1 MASLLVGLSGL
12 FLYLNPQIP
21 DASTYQN
28 VQIETPLRVL
38 GQNGLLLAEFGERRS
53 IPITLN
59 EVPQHFI
66 DALINT
72 EDKRFYEHRGIDFIS
87 LSNDLLSLVGDLITD
102 RGLGSGASTIT
113 MQLARNI
120 SFNLERRF
128 LRKFKEMLL
137 ALKIERELTKN
148 EILTLYIN
156 LVPFGKRAYG
166 AEAAAK
172 TYYGKSLD
180 ELNLAQLAM
189 LAGIPQRP
197 SAGNPINGPE
207 RALKRRN
214 LVLSLMLEQTSISK
228 EEYRR
233 AVAAPITAK
242 VYDRELD
249 LESPYPSEI
258 ARRQALPSIPDLYT
272 GGYKIITTIDENLQ
286 NASIQAL
293 KKGLYSYDKKHGY
306 RPIGNIEQI
315 GGAKIQEAKVL
326 RSEMS
331 DYASLLQIA
340 SISSNK
346 ENLSSLEIPE
356 IKLSGESVKIIKSN
370 LESLPIYDDLQ
381 AAIAV
386 FVDNEYAL
394 MYSSNGKIQVI
405 EKSQSL
411 WARRHIDEDTLGPRI
426 SGMRTIL
433 KNGDIAYITKQKAGW
448 SLAQIPL
455 IEGASVSIDTDTGQI
470 KAIVGGF
477 DFYRNQ
483 YNHATQAKRQPGSGF
498 KPFIY
503 SAAINQGIMPSDI
516 FIDAPLVFE
525 DSNLETQYRP
535 NNDNKKYNGPTRLR
549 QALYRSINLVS
560 MRVLMKVGAGR
571 ALDYIPRFGFETK
584 NFPRNTQLAIGGGTM
599 GVTPLEMVRAYAV
612 IANGGFLVEPYVI
625 DKILDP
631 QDNIVFQTN
640 HPKVCHNC
648 KDNEGN
654 DSSLIATSL
663 KPASEELSSED
674 TFTNEPLQSIDLAD
688 DERATAV
695 RVIDKRNAYIM
706 DSMLK
711 DVIKLGTGRRALA
724 LKRNDLAGKTGTT
737 NDAADTWFNGYGA
750 GIATTVW
757 VGFTNHAP
765 MGSNAYGSN
774 IPLPIWIDIMKFAL
788 KDKKEKTAVQPAG
801 IISLRIDPETGLP
814 TSEKAK
820 STTFDYFYT
829 EHAPLL
835 DAKPAASERTER
847 SKIEA
852 ADLF

>member
-207 RALKRRN
+207 RALTRRN

-293 KKGLYSYDKKHGY
+293 KKGLYS
-306 RPIGNIEQI
+306 
-315 GGAKIQEAKVL
+315 
-326 RSEMS
+326 
-331 DYASLLQIA
+331 
-340 SISSNK
+340 
-346 ENLSSLEIPE
+346 
-356 IKLSGESVKIIKSN
+356 
-370 LESLPIYDDLQ
+370 
-381 AAIAV
+381 
-386 FVDNEYAL
+386 
-394 MYSSNGKIQVI
+394 
-405 EKSQSL
+405 
-411 WARRHIDEDTLGPRI
+411 
-426 SGMRTIL
+426 
-433 KNGDIAYITKQKAGW
+433 
-448 SLAQIPL
+448 
-455 IEGASVSIDTDTGQI
+455 
-470 KAIVGGF
+470 
-477 DFYRNQ
+477 
-483 YNHATQAKRQPGSGF
+483 
-498 KPFIY
+498 
-503 SAAINQGIMPSDI
+503 
-516 FIDAPLVFE
+516 
-525 DSNLETQYRP
+525 
-535 NNDNKKYNGPTRLR
+535 
-549 QALYRSINLVS
+549 
-560 MRVLMKVGAGR
+560 
-571 ALDYIPRFGFETK
+571 
-584 NFPRNTQLAIGGGTM
+584 
-599 GVTPLEMVRAYAV
+599 
-612 IANGGFLVEPYVI
+612 
-625 DKILDP
+625 
-631 QDNIVFQTN
+631 
-640 HPKVCHNC
+640 
-648 KDNEGN
+648 
-654 DSSLIATSL
+654 
-663 KPASEELSSED
+663 
-674 TFTNEPLQSIDLAD
+674 
-688 DERATAV
+688 
-695 RVIDKRNAYIM
+695 
-706 DSMLK
+706 
-711 DVIKLGTGRRALA
+711 
-724 LKRNDLAGKTGTT
+724 
-737 NDAADTWFNGYGA
+737 
-750 GIATTVW
+750 
-757 VGFTNHAP
+757 
-765 MGSNAYGSN
+765 
-774 IPLPIWIDIMKFAL
+774 
-788 KDKKEKTAVQPAG
+788 
-801 IISLRIDPETGLP
+801 
-814 TSEKAK
+814 
-820 STTFDYFYT
+820 
-829 EHAPLL
+829 
-835 DAKPAASERTER
+835 
-847 SKIEA
+847 
-852 ADLF
+852 

>member
-1 MASLLVGLSGL
+1 MKLRQKFVSILVFFMACLLVGLSGL

-28 VQIETPLRVL
+28 VRIETPLRVL

-59 EVPQHFI
+59 EVPQQFI

-87 LSNDLLSLVGDLITD
+87 LSNDLLSLMGDLITD

-197 SAGNPINGPE
+197 SASNPINGPE

-214 LVLSLMLEQTSISK
+214 LVLFLMLEQASISD

-258 ARRQALPSIPDLYT
+258 ARRQALALIPDLYT

-306 RPIGNIEQI
+306 RPIGNLEEI
-315 GGAKIQEAKVL
+315 GGKEVQVL

-331 DYASLLQIA
+331 DYASLVQNA

-356 IKLSGESVKIIKSN
+356 I
-370 LESLPIYDDLQ
+370 
-381 AAIAV
+381 
-386 FVDNEYAL
+386 
-394 MYSSNGKIQVI
+394 
-405 EKSQSL
+405 
-411 WARRHIDEDTLGPRI
+411 
-426 SGMRTIL
+426 
-433 KNGDIAYITKQKAGW
+433 
-448 SLAQIPL
+448 
-455 IEGASVSIDTDTGQI
+455 
-470 KAIVGGF
+470 
-477 DFYRNQ
+477 
-483 YNHATQAKRQPGSGF
+483 
-498 KPFIY
+498 
-503 SAAINQGIMPSDI
+503 
-516 FIDAPLVFE
+516 
-525 DSNLETQYRP
+525 
-535 NNDNKKYNGPTRLR
+535 
-549 QALYRSINLVS
+549 
-560 MRVLMKVGAGR
+560 
-571 ALDYIPRFGFETK
+571 
-584 NFPRNTQLAIGGGTM
+584 
-599 GVTPLEMVRAYAV
+599 
-612 IANGGFLVEPYVI
+612 
-625 DKILDP
+625 
-631 QDNIVFQTN
+631 
-640 HPKVCHNC
+640 
-648 KDNEGN
+648 
-654 DSSLIATSL
+654 
-663 KPASEELSSED
+663 
-674 TFTNEPLQSIDLAD
+674 
-688 DERATAV
+688 
-695 RVIDKRNAYIM
+695 
-706 DSMLK
+706 
-711 DVIKLGTGRRALA
+711 
-724 LKRNDLAGKTGTT
+724 
-737 NDAADTWFNGYGA
+737 
-750 GIATTVW
+750 
-757 VGFTNHAP
+757 
-765 MGSNAYGSN
+765 
-774 IPLPIWIDIMKFAL
+774 
-788 KDKKEKTAVQPAG
+788 
-801 IISLRIDPETGLP
+801 
-814 TSEKAK
+814 
-820 STTFDYFYT
+820 
-829 EHAPLL
+829 
-835 DAKPAASERTER
+835 
-847 SKIEA
+847 
-852 ADLF
+852 